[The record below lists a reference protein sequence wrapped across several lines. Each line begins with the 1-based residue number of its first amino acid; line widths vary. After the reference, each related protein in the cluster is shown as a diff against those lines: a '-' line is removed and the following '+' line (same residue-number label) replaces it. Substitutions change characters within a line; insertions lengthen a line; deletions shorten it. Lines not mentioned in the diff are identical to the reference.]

1 METRRLALL
10 LVALG
15 VIAILVSY
23 KNTGFGEELSEEDL
37 TKVSYGNI
45 QVTAV
50 FLNPKYPDLD
60 RPSIYLRLDTHSGD
74 LYSYDLLNRTFLEVG
89 GKKYVP
95 VEWKED
101 KNSWGHHRYGVLT
114 FPKDALERI
123 KEERSFKLVVEL
135 DSTRVLEWKI

>member
-10 LVALG
+10 LVVFG

-50 FLNPKYPDLD
+50 FFNPKYPDLD
-60 RPSIYLRLDTHSGD
+60 KLSIYLRLDTHSGD

-89 GKKYVP
+89 GKNYVP

-101 KNSWGHHRYGVLT
+101 RNSWGHHRYGVLT
-114 FPKDALERI
+114 FPEDALERI
-123 KEERSFKLVVEL
+123 KEVRSFKLVVEL
-135 DSTRVLEWKI
+135 DSTRVMEWKI